1 MLCSNVVIKII
12 LSTIE
17 KLGNVRNAPNLLY
30 VVIYIEKNTK
40 NLFILV
46 FLLAAVIVRFLCMVL
61 YNLKTRVCVCHYD
74 A

>member
-30 VVIYIEKNTK
+30 VVIYIEKTQRTCSYWSSY
-40 NLFILV
+40 LQLY
-46 FLLAAVIVRFLCMVL
+46 LLDSSAWCII
-61 YNLKTRVCVCHYD
+61 
-74 A
+74 

>member
-30 VVIYIEKNTK
+30 VVIYIEKTQRTCSYWSSY
-40 NLFILV
+40 LQL
-46 FLLAAVIVRFLCMVL
+46 
-61 YNLKTRVCVCHYD
+61 
-74 A
+74 